1 MVPEDWWLPVCLEGI
16 LGTTDQASDLLL
28 GKMVASTIKSK
39 ITEHDGHR
47 SMGKAGIHG
56 EIPPH
61 WDAGVAQRC
70 Q

>member
-1 MVPEDWWLPVCLEGI
+1 MEPEDWWLPIYLERI
-16 LGTTDQASDLLL
+16 FGTTDQASDLLL
-28 GKMVASTIKSK
+28 DKMAASTKNSK

-47 SMGKAGIHG
+47 SVEKADIHG

-61 WDAGVAQRC
+61 WDAEDAQRC